1 MDIPPSK
8 YHSLVIR
15 RKDGTEVSV
24 DLDEVTPLVRPACKA
39 CDDMTAEFADISV
52 GSGRSAD
59 GWDVDKGWNELVV
72 RSEKGE
78 KLLQLAREKG
88 VLEFKELPDGAVEKL
103 KRAAAGKRSK
113 AEIR

>member
-1 MDIPPSK
+1 MKS
-8 YHSLVIR
+8 VIGVTLR
-15 RKDGTEVSV
+15 AKDGREVSV